1 VSVLAKSQ
9 KGVLATK
16 KPGSRSSERKSFQY
30 AQIDNLKLVWLQQAI
45 RRFNVLYCRTMLTQ
59 PFDLVLWRFLNLFQ
73 MLDEFRI
80 SPSANVVI

>member
-30 AQIDNLKLVWLQQAI
+30 AQIDNLKLVWLQQVFRQRNA
-45 RRFNVLYCRTMLTQ
+45 LKCRTGMTQ
-59 PFDLVLWRFLNLFQ
+59 ALDFLLWRFLNLFQ